1 MRADLRPSSD
11 SRIGRCKN
19 YKVLMMLRNQGQII
33 NIPNTLSFIRLVL
46 IPAVVICLY
55 ADGRFGSFLAAVFF
69 GLAAFTDLLD
79 GFYARRYKTVTPL
92 GKFLDPLADKILVSA
107 TMIMLT
113 ALGRIPAWIVILI
126 IGREIAVTGLRGIA
140 VVEGKVIEASSL
152 GKYKTM
158 FQSLALICLSL
169 HYRYLKL
176 DFHAVGMTF
185 LWAALI
191 LTMWSGWVYF
201 RVVKK
206 ALF

>member
-126 IGREIAVTGLRGIA
+126 IGREMAVTGLRGIA

-158 FQSLALICLSL
+158 FQSIALMCLSL

-191 LTMWSGWVYF
+191 LTMWSGWFYF